1 MREGGTGSSFTA
13 KEREM
18 VELMKRLGTPKNI
31 SRIVVFLSKAGETN
45 SRKIETALQLKQSEV
60 SVIIKRLRER
70 GWVSSRSIK
79 KPAKGR
85 PIQMHRLKFSLGR
98 IAKDIETEKNK
109 EIDGIK
115 NKITRLK
122 RLAK

>member
-31 SRIVVFLSKAGETN
+31 SRVVVFLSKAGETN
-45 SRKIETALQLKQSEV
+45 SRKIEAALQLKQSEV

-79 KPAKGR
+79 KPSKGR
-85 PIQMHRLKFSLGR
+85 PIQMHKLKFSLGR

-109 EIDGIK
+109 EIDGVK
-115 NKITRLK
+115 TKITRLK